1 VAISQLRSRRA
12 QRLEGLPAGAPAR
25 RTAQGTNGQRGHAVS
40 WLDLSDFDT
49 AADKIAKVRELA
61 LLPPWQIH
69 ETKARAELAHYRAC
83 LTMLRRVARDLAL
96 VPPA

>member
-1 VAISQLRSRRA
+1 LTVHCSES
-12 QRLEGLPAGAPAR
+12 
-25 RTAQGTNGQRGHAVS
+25 RTAKLTAKPAFASQNARTNGQRGHAVS

-49 AADKIAKVRELA
+49 AAAKIAKVRELA